1 MRHLGPSPK
10 PKARPRPRHRS
21 RSKSLRG
28 LQIRI
33 IGVAR
38 NLSPSASRSLR
49 MLRPRICSLFSGK
62 TWMTSQ
68 AHHCHLRDQHFFSSL
83 KIQQRTSWIDTWK
96 VILCKGD
103 SESRVWLSP
112 HLEILRSGCRGDA
125 SRKKLEPRRLEWSAY
140 VYLQCFYFCQIQQII
155 PFIYCFSVGASF
167 TSPVPL
173 RSCQVSELAVASE
186 ASAARLAMGCWAQT
200 GKLKQMSQNH
210 KPYIYI

>member
-49 MLRPRICSLFSGK
+49 MLRPRICSLFSRENLDDQPS
-62 TWMTSQ
+62 TSLPF
-68 AHHCHLRDQHFFSSL
+68 AWSTLFSSL

-112 HLEILRSGCRGDA
+112 HLGILRSGCRGDA